1 MALKYQR
8 ILLKISGEALGG
20 EKGTG
25 FDEPTMDAIC
35 GGVKKAHELGVQI
48 GIVVGGGNFWRGRS
62 SGKMERTLADKIG
75 MLATVMNALAVS
87 DKLEQLGVPTEVF
100 TSITM
105 PQVAPAFTR
114 KDALHAME
122 EGKIAIFG
130 GGTGNP
136 FFSTDTTTALRA
148 VEVSADIM
156 FKATMVDGVYDKDP
170 HKYPDAKKYET
181 LTFTKVLEDRLA
193 VMDGTAA
200 TLCRD
205 NKLPILVFDLADP
218 DNIARAV
225 QGENVPDAFS
235 RLVRIDNKQ
244 ETRTMSS
251 NTKAF
256 EDKMKSAV
264 EHLEREL
271 KTVRAGRANP
281 GVLDKVTVDYYGSP
295 TPIQQVA
302 SVAVS
307 EARTLTIT
315 PWDRTLL
322 RAISKAILASDVGI
336 NPIDDGQTIRLNFPA
351 PTEERRKQL
360 AKEVSKMGEEAKVA
374 VRNVRR
380 DAMDK
385 AKAMK
390 KAGEL
395 TEDTQKTME
404 EDVQKLTDK
413 YVKNIDAAVEEKQKE
428 IMSV

>member
-1 MALKYQR
+1 
-8 ILLKISGEALGG
+8 
-20 EKGTG
+20 
-25 FDEPTMDAIC
+25 
-35 GGVKKAHELGVQI
+35 
-48 GIVVGGGNFWRGRS
+48 
-62 SGKMERTLADKIG
+62 
-75 MLATVMNALAVS
+75 
-87 DKLEQLGVPTEVF
+87 
-100 TSITM
+100 
-105 PQVAPAFTR
+105 
-114 KDALHAME
+114 
-122 EGKIAIFG
+122 
-130 GGTGNP
+130 
-136 FFSTDTTTALRA
+136 
-148 VEVSADIM
+148 
-156 FKATMVDGVYDKDP
+156 
-170 HKYPDAKKYET
+170 
-181 LTFTKVLEDRLA
+181 
-193 VMDGTAA
+193 
-200 TLCRD
+200 
-205 NKLPILVFDLADP
+205 
-218 DNIARAV
+218 
-225 QGENVPDAFS
+225 
-235 RLVRIDNKQ
+235 
-244 ETRTMSS
+244 MSS

-315 PWDRTLL
+315 PWD
-322 RAISKAILASDVGI
+322 
-336 NPIDDGQTIRLNFPA
+336 QTIRLNFPA

-413 YVKNIDAAVEEKQKE
+413 YVKNIDAAVEEKQTE

>member
-1 MALKYQR
+1 
-8 ILLKISGEALGG
+8 
-20 EKGTG
+20 
-25 FDEPTMDAIC
+25 
-35 GGVKKAHELGVQI
+35 
-48 GIVVGGGNFWRGRS
+48 
-62 SGKMERTLADKIG
+62 
-75 MLATVMNALAVS
+75 
-87 DKLEQLGVPTEVF
+87 
-100 TSITM
+100 
-105 PQVAPAFTR
+105 
-114 KDALHAME
+114 
-122 EGKIAIFG
+122 
-130 GGTGNP
+130 
-136 FFSTDTTTALRA
+136 
-148 VEVSADIM
+148 
-156 FKATMVDGVYDKDP
+156 
-170 HKYPDAKKYET
+170 
-181 LTFTKVLEDRLA
+181 
-193 VMDGTAA
+193 
-200 TLCRD
+200 
-205 NKLPILVFDLADP
+205 
-218 DNIARAV
+218 
-225 QGENVPDAFS
+225 
-235 RLVRIDNKQ
+235 
-244 ETRTMSS
+244 MSS

-428 IMSV
+428 IMSVPCAERRCAALFARRDVEEEEHGAFKGFCEGTVHRHHHGRQRPLGQEPRPAPHRRP